1 MWNRFPEPAIL
12 RAPPTQEPA
21 VSDADQPIRQLLA
34 GYQAAVLAKDVDAF
48 VALYADDAL
57 IYELWGTW
65 THDIASWRAMAKGWF
80 EFLGDQKSVV
90 EAHDVKV
97 DVSGDMALLTAFLTY
112 HAVDASGQELRSL
125 DNRLSWVAR
134 RRGGRWQVV
143 HEHTSVPIAHADGKG
158 MFKRP

>member
-1 MWNRFPEPAIL
+1 M
-12 RAPPTQEPA
+12 
-21 VSDADQPIRQLLA
+21 SDTDQPIRQLLA
-34 GYQAAVLAKDVDAF
+34 GYQAAVHAKDVDAF

-80 EFLGDQKSVV
+80 EFLGDQRSVV
-90 EAHDVKV
+90 EASDVKTTV
-97 DVSGDMALLTAFLTY
+97 AGDMALLTAFLTY
-112 HAVDASGQELRSL
+112 RAVDAGGTALRSL

-134 RRGGRWQVV
+134 RRDGRWQVV

-158 MFKRP
+158 MFKKP